1 MHLFSSRISFIY
13 SAISNPRVCVKFFFC
28 FVLFSFLF
36 CSCSS
41 RSDMCRFVHSFD
53 AHRGAICFCFVIA
66 IVYFV
71 TYKSGQF
78 FFEVMFRMFLFWILF
93 LGHNS
98 IVCNFFLFSSF
109 DLYTHTHSAL
119 LLFSSTLCDVVW
131 SASLFAKL
139 AVNSSF
145 GVVVVLTLKN
155 QSTFCWMLFFVCM
168 LLVLLFPPFSHSFH
182 C

>member
-1 MHLFSSRISFIY
+1 
-13 SAISNPRVCVKFFFC
+13 
-28 FVLFSFLF
+28 
-36 CSCSS
+36 
-41 RSDMCRFVHSFD
+41 MCRFVHSFD

-155 QSTFCWMLFFVCM
+155 QSTFCWMLFLCVYVVGFIISAFFTFIS
-168 LLVLLFPPFSHSFH
+168 LLKSNFKPNIQINTRLYGFGFCALSYANIIIEL
-182 C
+182 

>member
-78 FFEVMFRMFLFWILF
+78 FLRLCFECFYFEFFSWDTIRLCAIFFF
-93 LGHNS
+93 SHHS
-98 IVCNFFLFSSF
+98 IC
-109 DLYTHTHSAL
+109 
-119 LLFSSTLCDVVW
+119 TLIHIVHCCYSVQRFV
-131 SASLFAKL
+131 
-139 AVNSSF
+139 
-145 GVVVVLTLKN
+145 
-155 QSTFCWMLFFVCM
+155 MLFDQ
-168 LLVLLFPPFSHSFH
+168 LLCSPNWQ
-182 C
+182 